1 LKGGSKDINWD
12 HSSKGA
18 LKCHPQDN
26 LADAFWCAI
35 MLQINEVLM
44 AVLDKMKKGDRNYR
58 KQKSQENSE

>member
-26 LADAFWCAI
+26 TAFWCTN
-35 MLQINEVLM
+35 MLQINEGLI
-44 AVLDKMKKGDRNYR
+44 AELDKMKKGDHNYR